1 MLARLRLLCYT
12 DATVKPTR
20 DGIRALG
27 PPRGRLV
34 WNISLSLA
42 SLLLLPAVAAA
53 AANDQPVDLTG
64 KVTPIVTFKSR
75 DNFSNEYRYEVTLRN
90 VGSEPIAGDSL
101 LVVLD
106 RVMNVGGED
115 REPLKNESLLR
126 RMEILDADGE
136 TEEGKPFFRVA
147 VDGAQDL
154 LPQSESR
161 PVTVRLRNRDYVQV
175 FTPVFRA
182 FGVRRLPPP
191 PRILEVVP
199 PTAAAPAHR
208 TPNGKLSVEKLLQLL
223 IKKGVL
229 TEEEARTLSQPAP

>member
-1 MLARLRLLCYT
+1 ME
-12 DATVKPTR
+12 PTWE
-20 DGIRALG
+20 GTRALG
-27 PPRGRLV
+27 APRGLPA
-34 WNISLSLA
+34 WTISLWLA
-42 SLLLLPAVAAA
+42 ILLVLPTVAAV

-75 DNFSNEYRYEVTLRN
+75 DNFSSEYRYEVTLRN

-106 RVMNVGGED
+106 RVTNVGGED
-115 REPLKNESLLR
+115 REPLKNEALLR

-136 TEEGKPFFRVA
+136 TEDGKPFFRVA

-161 PVTVRLRNRDYVQV
+161 PVMVRLRNRDYVQV

-191 PRILEVVP
+191 PRLLEVAP
-199 PTAAAPAHR
+199 PIAAAPAHR
-208 TPNGKLSVEKLLQLL
+208 TPNGKPSLEKLLQLL

-229 TEEEARTLSQPAP
+229 TEEEARTLSQLAP

>member
-1 MLARLRLLCYT
+1 MSNPRRPLAWTTGLWLAGLL
-12 DATVKPTR
+12 ALPTV
-20 DGIRALG
+20 
-27 PPRGRLV
+27 
-34 WNISLSLA
+34 
-42 SLLLLPAVAAA
+42 AA

-90 VGSEPIAGDSL
+90 VGTDPIMGDSL
-101 LVVLD
+101 IVVLD
-106 RVMNVGGED
+106 RVTNVGGED

-136 TEEGKPFFRVA
+136 TEDGKPFFRVT

-182 FGVRRLPPP
+182 VGVRRPPPP
-191 PRILEVVP
+191 PRLLEVGPP
-199 PTAAAPAHR
+199 PTATAPAHR
-208 TPNGKLSVEKLLQLL
+208 TPNGKPSVEKLLQLL

>member
-1 MLARLRLLCYT
+1 ME
-12 DATVKPTR
+12 PTWE
-20 DGIRALG
+20 GKRASG
-27 PPRGRLV
+27 APRGFPA
-34 WNISLSLA
+34 WDISLWLA
-42 SLLLLPAVAAA
+42 SLIVLPTVAAA

-64 KVTPIVTFKSR
+64 RVTPIVTFKSR

-106 RVMNVGGED
+106 RVTNVGGED

-136 TEEGKPFFRVA
+136 TEDGKPFFRVA

-191 PRILEVVP
+191 PRLLEVGP
-199 PTAAAPAHR
+199 PTAAPPAHR
-208 TPNGKLSVEKLLQLL
+208 TPNGKPSMEKLLQLL

-229 TEEEARTLSQPAP
+229 TEEEARTLSQPVP